1 MKNKIVGCGIL
12 DAPKKYY
19 FKKVFGLL
27 LSLVMLFSITAGID
41 LSAYAAGWSSYAQKI
56 EFDTVYTESASTAD
70 FYIVKNGRNHYY
82 DSFIFNVPIKGNITL
97 NVESGDDEFYTAAWT
112 NYRVQY
118 YIYKANDVDNY
129 IWSSM
134 RNGTTHGYSSGRD
147 IYYATFDFAL
157 PAGNYYLVA
166 EYDTHYADNIMVKG
180 EYDFSLSYKPSLGKP
195 SNFKVSSRKTTSLKL
210 SWKKV
215 GGASGYQIQQKK
227 SGKWKTIK
235 NTTSNAYTVSK
246 LKAGTSYQFRVRTY
260 KTISGKKYYGS
271 WVTLTTPTKPATVT
285 LSSVK
290 SKKSKQFT
298 AKWKKVTG
306 SGYQVQY
313 STSKNFS
320 KNKKTVTVS
329 KNSTTSKTISKLKG
343 KKKYYVRVRAY
354 KTVNGTKYCGAWSK
368 TKAVT
373 TKR

>member
-1 MKNKIVGCGIL
+1 VPVSGIVT
-12 DAPKKYY
+12 
-19 FKKVFGLL
+19 FG
-27 LSLVMLFSITAGID
+27 V
-41 LSAYAAGWSSYAQKI
+41 
-56 EFDTVYTESASTAD
+56 ECE
-70 FYIVKNGRNHYY
+70 
-82 DSFIFNVPIKGNITL
+82 NI
-97 NVESGDDEFYTAAWT
+97 NNCWND
-112 NYRVQY
+112 Y
-118 YIYKANDVDNY
+118 YIYSVNNIDKEICCLYDIPQD
-129 IWSSM
+129 
-134 RNGTTHGYSSGRD
+134 YSSGRD
-147 IYYATFDFAL
+147 VYYGNKNVKL
-157 PAGNYYLVA
+157 SAGTYYFV
-166 EYDTHYADNIMVKG
+166 VKYTWG
-180 EYDFSLSYKPSLGKP
+180 PSNDYGSHNVTLSYKPSLGKP

-215 GGASGYQIQQKK
+215 SGASGYQIQQKK

-246 LKAGTSYQFRVRTY
+246 LKAGTSYQFRVRSY

-285 LSSVK
+285 LSSVS

-306 SGYQVQY
+306 SGYQIQY

-329 KNSTTSKTISKLKG
+329 KNSTTSKTISKLKS